1 MKQTKENHDP
11 KNSHVKVGAG
21 SKGQEGEV
29 RNMASPSSFEKEM
42 FNIWKRSVLW
52 DDFRD
57 YMFSLISKYFIS
69 KSIVERDY
77 ITREG
82 YERLKQEKYRL
93 IETIIKEKQKVL
105 DFLDWCENYF
115 DISGSEEDYWIKK
128 KQLGLKE

>member
-29 RNMASPSSFEKEM
+29 RNMASPSSFETKLRLILPQDLYYDLDEENKTINEIM
-42 FNIWKRSVLW
+42 
-52 DDFRD
+52 
-57 YMFSLISKYFIS
+57 SLI
-69 KSIVERDY
+69 ERDY